1 MRDLQTGG
9 LTVLLAEDNPV
20 NQTLTRAL
28 LEQLGHCVLTVA
40 DGSQA
45 LDLVKQ
51 QKVDVLLLDVMMP
64 AMDGLA
70 ATRAIRSLEQTESR
84 VRTPIFGFSADAMSH
99 QVAEQLEAGLD
110 GHLQKPIQVEALF
123 SLLETM
129 DGQRSG

>member
-1 MRDLQTGG
+1 MRALPTGG

-64 AMDGLA
+64 AMDGLSA
-70 ATRAIRSLEQTESR
+70 LKALRRSEKHTGAHLPVLMLTGQALDGDQERFIALGANGHVSKPVNRDKLEQA
-84 VRTPIFGFSADAMSH
+84 IK
-99 QVAEQLEAGLD
+99 QLRLT
-110 GHLQKPIQVEALF
+110 AL
-123 SLLETM
+123 
-129 DGQRSG
+129 